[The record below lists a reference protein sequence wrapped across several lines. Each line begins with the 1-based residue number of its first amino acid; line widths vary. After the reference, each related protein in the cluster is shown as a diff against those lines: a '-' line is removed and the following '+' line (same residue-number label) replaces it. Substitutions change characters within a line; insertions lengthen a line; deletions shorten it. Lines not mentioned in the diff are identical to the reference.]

1 MSVLVVGIGPTA
13 FTSLTRLEGD
23 ARKLSHNGRH
33 ATREMIQCTA
43 FNEFLEKYDVTA
55 GGFQLAKH
63 MLADIPEQIVSYMKM
78 KGILPKPKNK
88 EILSNLS
95 N

>member
-13 FTSLTRLEGD
+13 FTSLTRLERD
-23 ARKLSHNGRH
+23 ARKLSHSGRN
-33 ATREMIQCTA
+33 ATRDMIQCAT
-43 FNEFLEKYDVTA
+43 FNEFLEKYDVET
-55 GGFQLAKH
+55 GGFQLAKYL
-63 MLADIPEQIVSYMKM
+63 LADIPEQIVAYMKT
-78 KGILPKPKNK
+78 KGILPKTK